1 MVKAVIL
8 VTTKP
13 GEAKAVPKRL
23 KRLKG
28 VKRTYATLGRW
39 DEVVVPEDM
48 DLKQLG
54 QLAFKVSSTNGV
66 KATETLV
73 GF

>member
-1 MVKAVIL
+1 MVKACIL

-13 GEAKAVPKRL
+13 GEAHAVPKRL

-28 VKRTYATLGRW
+28 VRRAFSTVGRW
-39 DEVVVPEDM
+39 DAVVETDVM
-48 DLKQLG
+48 DLEELG
-54 QLAFKVSSTNGV
+54 QLAFKVSSTSGI